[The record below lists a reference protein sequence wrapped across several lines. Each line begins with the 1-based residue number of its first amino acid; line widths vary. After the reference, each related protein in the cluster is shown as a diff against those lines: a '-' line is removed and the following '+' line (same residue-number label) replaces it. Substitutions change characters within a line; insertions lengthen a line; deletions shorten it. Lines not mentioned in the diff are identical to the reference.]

1 MKSESIVLLTKD
13 ALCADYLPSYGNRY
27 WAGKTP
33 NMDELAAKGTVFT
46 RYYTAAPSS
55 AMAYLSMFT
64 GKYPYEQEIKDW
76 KPVLGPYKGTT
87 LFDKAYEMGYDCHI
101 LWDEKWKQDAYRY
114 SECYG
119 EHTTFHDMKE
129 IRQGVG
135 SHYIH
140 EGFLTPDEE
149 KSRKTLGRIESEIAQ
164 IAKNEDKVF
173 LWIHMP
179 HVINGRVCYG
189 SDIDLFDEVLGIL
202 RKYFDDSHIS
212 VSADHGNMNGHRGK
226 LCYGFD
232 VYEPAIRIPLITPR
246 KEGKAICDDLTCNVD
261 LYQLLFEDAIP
272 VRDVV
277 YADSAYYAQTN
288 RNLAVLLGKY
298 RYIYHKK
305 TGMEELF
312 DIHWDP
318 GQEFNLFSD
327 WNYDTDR
334 HVQTP
339 SRELYFY
346 PEWEKLP
353 QVRQRLQ
360 ALKNEIWKDETVKQR
375 LYFTAKNAALRV
387 YRKVKKTRIKQ

>member
-1 MKSESIVLLTKD
+1 MDKESIVLLSKD
-13 ALCADYLPSYGNRY
+13 ALCAEYLPAYGNTY
-27 WAGKTP
+27 WKGKTP

-46 RYYTAAPSS
+46 HYYTAAPSS

-87 LFDKAYEMGYDCHI
+87 LFDKAYEMGYGCHI
-101 LWDEKWKQDAYRY
+101 IWDEKWKQEAYRY

-119 EHTTFHDMKE
+119 QHTTFHDMKE

-140 EGFLTPDEE
+140 EGFLAPNAE
-149 KSRKTLGRIESEIAQ
+149 KSRETLERIENEISEIA
-164 IAKNEDKVF
+164 KTDGKVF
-173 LWIHMP
+173 LWIHLP

-189 SDIDLFDEVLGIL
+189 SDMDLFDDVLGIL
-202 RKYFDDSHIS
+202 RKYFADEHIS
-212 VSADHGNMNGHRGK
+212 ISADHGNMNGHKGK

-246 KEGKAICDDLTCNVD
+246 KEGKVVCEENVCNVD
-261 LYQLLFEDAIP
+261 LYQLLFEDEIP
-272 VRDVV
+272 AREVI
-277 YADSAYYAQTN
+277 YSDSAYYAQTN
-288 RNLAVLLGKY
+288 RNLAVLWGKY

-305 TGMEELF
+305 TGQEELF
-312 DIHWDP
+312 DIDWDP
-318 GQEFNLFSD
+318 QQHFNLFSD

-353 QVRQRLQ
+353 
-360 ALKNEIWKDETVKQR
+360 EIREKLRAYKDSIWRKESFKQR
-375 LYFTAKNAALRV
+375 MMSNAKNFALIV
-387 YRKVKKTRIKQ
+387 YNNIKKTKIKK

>member
-1 MKSESIVLLTKD
+1 MDRDSVVLLSKD
-13 ALCADYLPSYGNRY
+13 ALCAEYLPTYGNQY
-27 WAGKTP
+27 WKGKTP
-33 NMDELAAKGTVFT
+33 NMDEMAAKGTVFT

-76 KPVLGPYKGTT
+76 KPVLGPYKGMT
-87 LFDKAYEMGYDCHI
+87 LFDRAYEMGYNCHI
-101 LWDEKWKQDAYRY
+101 LWDEKWKLEAYRY

-140 EGFLTPDEE
+140 EGFLTPNAE
-149 KSRKTLGRIESEIAQ
+149 KSSQTLERIENEIAQ
-164 IAKNEDKVF
+164 IAKTEGKVF
-173 LWIHMP
+173 LWIHLP

-189 SDIDLFDEVLGIL
+189 SDIDLFDDVLGIL
-202 RKYFDDSHIS
+202 RKYFDDSRIS
-212 VSADHGNMNGHRGK
+212 ISADHGNMNGHKGK

-246 KEGKAICDDLTCNVD
+246 KEGKAVCVENVCNVD
-261 LYQLLFEDAIP
+261 LYQLLFEDEIP
-272 VRDVV
+272 VREII
-277 YADSAYYAQTN
+277 YCDSAYYAQTN
-288 RNLAVLLGKY
+288 RNLAVLWGKY

-305 TGMEELF
+305 TGQEELF
-312 DIHWDP
+312 DIQWDP
-318 GQEFNLFSD
+318 QQDFNLFSD
-327 WNYDTDR
+327 WNYDVDR
-334 HVQTP
+334 HVNTP

-353 QVRQRLQ
+353 EVREYMRSCKDKIWRKESLKQRLQ
-360 ALKNEIWKDETVKQR
+360 SDAKNFALK
-375 LYFTAKNAALRV
+375 V
-387 YRKVKKTRIKQ
+387 YNNVKKTKIKK